1 MKKVQSH
8 RRKGKAAATQKYSV
22 FICFVE
28 NAPFVTRVLASWS
41 VAEVVGI
48 EMVDVCTYVFAS
60 VNVLLLSDVE
70 VVEAMEEEEEGST
83 VLVGALL
90 LVLVLEA

>member
-1 MKKVQSH
+1 M
-8 RRKGKAAATQKYSV
+8 KGKAAATQKYSV

-28 NAPFVTRVLASWS
+28 NAPFDMRVLASWS

-48 EMVDVCTYVFAS
+48 EMVDVCTYVLAS

-70 VVEAMEEEEEGST
+70 VVEGVEEEEGST